1 MKKLLTSVI
10 FYLILCSNTFAE
22 NVYDFLEYNIKENY
36 GTLYL
41 NSHNKHGSKT
51 INLTKIQI
59 WFSSCSNRSADP
71 DRIYN
76 ISRKNK
82 PYSDLSMV
90 LSNSFDHDGS
100 MCHVITAKFIEPVNK
115 ELTKEQQKK
124 YKKLWDSSNKKTK
137 KNKSDFNWPGT
148 VVVIIF
154 MWVIFA
160 MASKATKV
168 KKNKKTGHF
177 EVVDEEVSE
186 EPVPL
191 KKTATKKNTNEFEI
205 LAKFYNDYKS
215 IDFTD
220 SKSIISKANKK
231 QTEMLVNI
239 IMPNIQSL
247 ANNYPANTQVV
258 MILIK
263 LVEDNLVT
271 EEKFIEVHKNLK
283 EMKNI
288 GEKVGLNQKL
298 MTALHIMVG

>member
-1 MKKLLTSVI
+1 MKKLLSLIVVSLLLTVNGYAACNNEFSYTWKMDGDYAKFEFKSTSDKSIILSSVRLVTPDNRTI
-10 FYLILCSNTFAE
+10 KNLIADSKDVFPDSADLIIKAFGARKESYYIGDINKDMVKSASVLCR
-22 NVYDFLEYNIKENY
+22 YYQ
-36 GTLYL
+36 
-41 NSHNKHGSKT
+41 KT
-51 INLTKIQI
+51 VKKKIQ
-59 WFSSCSNRSADP
+59 S
-71 DRIYN
+71 
-76 ISRKNK
+76 K
-82 PYSDLSMV
+82 P
-90 LSNSFDHDGS
+90 
-100 MCHVITAKFIEPVNK
+100 AK
-115 ELTKEQQKK
+115 T
-124 YKKLWDSSNKKTK
+124 KKTK
-137 KNKSDFNWPGT
+137 SSSDWPT
-148 VVVIIF
+148 SIFFIIVF
-154 MWVIFA
+154 LAFFA
-160 MASKATKV
+160 MVTKASSV

-177 EVVDEEVSE
+177 EVVDEEVSG

-191 KKTATKKNTNEFEI
+191 KKTATKKNINEFEI
-205 LAKFYNDYKS
+205 LSKFYNDYKS

-220 SKSIISKANKK
+220 SKSITSKANKK

>member
-1 MKKLLTSVI
+1 MFPDSADFIIKAFGARKESYYIGDINKDMVKSASVLCRYYQKTVKK
-10 FYLILCSNTFAE
+10 
-22 NVYDFLEYNIKENY
+22 
-36 GTLYL
+36 
-41 NSHNKHGSKT
+41 
-51 INLTKIQI
+51 KIQ
-59 WFSSCSNRSADP
+59 S
-71 DRIYN
+71 
-76 ISRKNK
+76 K
-82 PYSDLSMV
+82 P
-90 LSNSFDHDGS
+90 
-100 MCHVITAKFIEPVNK
+100 AK
-115 ELTKEQQKK
+115 T
-124 YKKLWDSSNKKTK
+124 KKTK
-137 KNKSDFNWPGT
+137 SSSDWPT
-148 VVVIIF
+148 SIFFIIVF
-154 MWVIFA
+154 LLFIA
-160 MASKATKV
+160 MVARGSTV

-177 EVVDEEVSE
+177 EVVDEVVDE
-186 EPVPL
+186 ELEPR
-191 KKTATKKNTNEFEI
+191 KKPATKKNTNEFEI

>member
-1 MKKLLTSVI
+1 MKKILSIFVVSLLLSVNG
-10 FYLILCSNTFAE
+10 YAE
-22 NVYDFLEYNIKENY
+22 NVYDYLETNLKKVGEN
-36 GTLYL
+36 TLIL
-41 NSHNKHGSKT
+41 NTHNKHKSKT
-51 INLTKIQI
+51 IILDRIEI
-59 WFSSCSNRSADP
+59 WFSKCSSKSGTA
-71 DRIYN
+71 DRIYKIDKRN
-76 ISRKNK
+76 TS
-82 PYSDLSMV
+82 YSDQRA
-90 LSNSFDHDGS
+90 
-100 MCHVITAKFIEPVNK
+100 VITYNFNHRGSYCSSVFAKFDEPNK
-115 ELTKEQQKK
+115 KAQSKPV
-124 YKKLWDSSNKKTK
+124 KTK
-137 KNKSDFNWPGT
+137 KSKSSSDWPT
-148 VVVIIF
+148 SIFFIIVF
-154 MWVIFA
+154 LAFFA
-160 MASKATKV
+160 MVTKASSV

-177 EVVDEEVSE
+177 DVVDEEVSE

-220 SKSIISKANKK
+220 SKSITSKANKK

>member
-1 MKKLLTSVI
+1 MKRILSLIFVSLLLSGNV
-10 FYLILCSNTFAE
+10 YAE
-22 NVYDFLEYNIKENY
+22 NVYDYLETNLEKV
-36 GTLYL
+36 GDSTLIL
-41 NSHNKHGSKT
+41 NTHNKHKSKT
-51 INLTKIQI
+51 IILDRIEI
-59 WFSSCSNRSADP
+59 WFSECGSKSGTA
-71 DRIYN
+71 DRIYK
-76 ISRKNK
+76 INK
-82 PYSDLSMV
+82 RNKSYSDQRA
-90 LSNSFDHDGS
+90 
-100 MCHVITAKFIEPVNK
+100 VITYNFNHRGSYCSSVFAKFDEP
-115 ELTKEQQKK
+115 
-124 YKKLWDSSNKKTK
+124 YKKAQSKPVKTK
-137 KNKSDFNWPGT
+137 KNKSDFNWAGT
-148 VVVIIF
+148 VGVIIF
-154 MWVIFA
+154 IWVLIA
-160 MASKATKV
+160 MAKKGSSV

-177 EVVDEEVSE
+177 EVVDEEL
-186 EPVPL
+186 EPR
-191 KKTATKKNTNEFEI
+191 KKTAIKKNTNEFKN
-205 LAKFYNDYKS
+205 LAKFYNNYKS

-220 SKSIISKANKK
+220 PKSIISKANKE